1 MALRFRISR
10 VLAVFVA
17 VFGFAVVGYAAAN
30 PSAAVCAA
38 LDAIPSTRLNDGTLV
53 ASDALEPNQARA
65 IERLVSDA
73 KGRIAEVF
81 GEPRSKPIVLFF
93 DGADR
98 FGPFRLNEYGST
110 QFIGSRICVLIGPK
124 GQNVDI
130 VAHELMHAEI
140 ADRVGPLA
148 KFTELPTWF
157 DEGLAMQ
164 VDFRSEY
171 DIRAG
176 ADVDSKS
183 VRDMGSARYFF
194 VSDSDVLTS
203 NYASAKFEVALW
215 ANKVGYSSIYAYL
228 ERIKQ
233 GEAFEKVVDPNL
245 R

>member
-1 MALRFRISR
+1 
-10 VLAVFVA
+10 
-17 VFGFAVVGYAAAN
+17 
-30 PSAAVCAA
+30 
-38 LDAIPSTRLNDGTLV
+38 
-53 ASDALEPNQARA
+53 
-65 IERLVSDA
+65 
-73 KGRIAEVF
+73 
-81 GEPRSKPIVLFF
+81 
-93 DGADR
+93 
-98 FGPFRLNEYGST
+98 
-110 QFIGSRICVLIGPK
+110 
-124 GQNVDI
+124 
-130 VAHELMHAEI
+130 MHAEI